1 MWTLP
6 IDTTFEIQF
15 RTVFFEGWHEIEHD
29 MRYKSLLSDN
39 EFWRGSEELSRI
51 LNCILANLELS
62 DWSLVQLFEQL
73 SYNHYKNANWELM
86 LKSKFRIHM
95 DDNSEL
101 DPAILELFDRDK
113 IGRAS
118 CRERV

>member
-1 MWTLP
+1 
-6 IDTTFEIQF
+6 
-15 RTVFFEGWHEIEHD
+15 

-86 LKSKFRIHM
+86 LKA
-95 DDNSEL
+95 NSESIWMITANL
-101 DPAILELFDRDK
+101 ILQF
-113 IGRAS
+113 
-118 CRERV
+118 